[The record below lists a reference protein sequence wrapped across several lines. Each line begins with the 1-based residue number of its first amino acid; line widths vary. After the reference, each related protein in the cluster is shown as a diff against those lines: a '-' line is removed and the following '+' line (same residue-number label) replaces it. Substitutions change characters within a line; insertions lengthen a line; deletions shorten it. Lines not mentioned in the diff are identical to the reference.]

1 MIQRCNWCGDDAL
14 YCAYHDQEWGVPLH
28 SEHGWYERL
37 VLESMQAGLSW
48 ITVLRKRDRFR
59 AVCAQFDPVQV
70 AQFTSADIERLA
82 NDAGIIRNR
91 AKLRAMVHNATKFLE
106 LQAKHGS
113 VDAFFWGYVDGTPV
127 QSNLIHAQH
136 MPTVTPL
143 ATHLAADLRRHG
155 FTFVGATMCYALMQA
170 TGMVNDHVVGCFRH
184 RELS

>member
-1 MIQRCNWCGDDAL
+1 
-14 YCAYHDQEWGVPLH
+14 
-28 SEHGWYERL
+28 
-37 VLESMQAGLSW
+37 MQAGLSW

-143 ATHLAADLRRHG
+143 ATQLAADLRRHG